1 MCYSNKRRYAFH
13 PKRWKGPNDTSSVV
27 YTIEPV
33 FGLFTMGTQVKTLP
47 MIFIFDKNHALG
59 SQYIRLYILNK
70 GDNDYYDILALR
82 LLFSSFALMFENGS
96 FVDMTR
102 AAAVVSKVLSAVPI
116 VLMVLPIVSATV
128 FPHPDPFQT
137 FEFGMACGWTASLF
151 FREAKRHSAP
161 AVRRFFRRVRDTCN
175 AVSEFLTENIDI
187 F

>member
-13 PKRWKGPNDTSSVV
+13 PKRWTPPNDTPSIV

-33 FGLFTMGTQVKTLP
+33 FGLFTMGTQVNNLP
-47 MIFIFDKNHALG
+47 MIFIFDNNHALG

-70 GDNDYYDILALR
+70 GDNDYSDILALR

-96 FVDMTR
+96 FVDMTP
-102 AAAVVSKVLSAVPI
+102 AAAVVSKVLSTVPI
-116 VLMVLPIVSATV
+116 VLMVLPIVSATT
-128 FPHPDPFQT
+128 FRNPDPFQT
-137 FEFGMACGWTASLF
+137 FEFGMSCGWTAAIF
-151 FREAKRHSAP
+151 VREAKRHSAP
-161 AVRRFFRRVRDTCN
+161 AVRRFFRRVRNTGN